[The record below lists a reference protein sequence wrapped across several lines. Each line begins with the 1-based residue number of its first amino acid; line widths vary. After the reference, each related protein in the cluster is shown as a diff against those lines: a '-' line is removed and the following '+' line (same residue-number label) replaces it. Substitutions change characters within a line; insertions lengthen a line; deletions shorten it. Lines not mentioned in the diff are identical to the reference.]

1 MIRQAHSPVRPQRKL
16 PLRGLGSACLF
27 LAALLM
33 SYSAWAGSGPEPAL
47 GEILRH
53 EADAAERFW
62 SAFPDVDSTE
72 RVLQTKLDPKGKIL
86 YQQESQYDYLI
97 LVGANG
103 DEFGVNESR
112 LLQKQE
118 GKTKNIPLLIT
129 NGFSMMVLIFHPW
142 FQNSF
147 EFTRLPD
154 ETVEGETLMRLR
166 FRHIR
171 GTRSPS
177 ALQLRGRTY
186 PLEWE
191 GTAWLDPRTWA
202 VHRVEAGL
210 AEPMDDVGLH
220 ELRCDVRYAPVQFST
235 ASEVYWLPQ
244 TAEVEAQTP
253 RQHWRN
259 VHQFTDYKRFS
270 TDAKERPRSTP

>member
-1 MIRQAHSPVRPQRKL
+1 LLIL
-16 PLRGLGSACLF
+16 SAP
-27 LAALLM
+27 AR
-33 SYSAWAGSGPEPAL
+33 AGGPEPSL
-47 GEILRH
+47 NDILRH
-53 EADAAERFW
+53 EAEAAERFW
-62 SAFPDVDSTE
+62 DTFPDVDSTE
-72 RVLQTKLDPKGKIL
+72 KVLQTKLGPNGKII
-86 YQQESQYDYLI
+86 YEQETQYDYLI
-97 LVGANG
+97 LVGGAG
-103 DEFGVNESR
+103 EDFGVNESR

-129 NGFSMMVLIFHPW
+129 NGFSMIVLILHPW
-142 FQNSF
+142 FQGSF

-154 ETVEGETLMRLR
+154 ETVDGESLIRLH

-191 GTAWLDPRTWA
+191 GTAWLDSRTWA
-202 VHRVEAGL
+202 VHRIAAAL
-210 AEPMDDVGLH
+210 ATPMDDIGLH
-220 ELRCDVRYAPVQFST
+220 ELHCDVRYTPVRFST
-235 ASEVYWLPQ
+235 ATEPYWLPQ

-259 VHQFTDYKRFS
+259 LHQFTDYKRFS
-270 TDAKERPRSTP
+270 TDAKEHLKSTP